1 MVHALA
7 SPVLA
12 HLSVADMLTVGA
24 PLSREVGD
32 CFLSCSGN
40 FSRDIFFGGWKVAG
54 PLPRRRVGSCPT
66 PLRGGGL
73 HGHVTIAPYSPKKGS
88 ASLNC
93 SIYYNFPRELRRIPK
108 RRSSQNSYSTTF
120 VNKAKSRERGC

>member
-7 SPVLA
+7 PPVLA
-12 HLSVADMLTVGA
+12 HLCVAEMLTVGA

-32 CFLSCSGN
+32 CFLSWLGN
-40 FSRDIFFGGWKVAG
+40 FSRDIFFGGRKVAG

-73 HGHVTIAPYSPKKGS
+73 LGHVTIAPFSCEKGS

-93 SIYYNFPRELRRIPK
+93 SIYYNLLDELPRIPK
-108 RRSSQNSYSTTF
+108 RRTSQNSYS
-120 VNKAKSRERGC
+120 KQLGE

>member
-73 HGHVTIAPYSPKKGS
+73 LGHVTIAPYSP
-88 ASLNC
+88 NTTVV
-93 SIYYNFPRELRRIPK
+93 
-108 RRSSQNSYSTTF
+108 NSRTVWHHALF
-120 VNKAKSRERGC
+120 DDQGGDDGADGGPEDGEIVE